1 MTSKEL
7 AHKPVLINEII
18 KLTGPKDNETYFDAT
33 FGNGGYSKE
42 FLELTNCNIIA
53 IDRDPFANQIAKE
66 FKKKYGKRF
75 DFFHSKFSKINEV
88 MEKTE
93 EKENTL
99 AVDSKNSE
107 TKINYRYLS
116 AAVVLGILLIY
127 WIFFK

>member
-42 FLELTNCNIIA
+42 FLEFTNCNIIA

-66 FKKKYGKRF
+66 FKKKIWQKVRF
-75 DFFHSKFSKINEV
+75 FPF
-88 MEKTE
+88 
-93 EKENTL
+93 
-99 AVDSKNSE
+99 
-107 TKINYRYLS
+107 
-116 AAVVLGILLIY
+116 
-127 WIFFK
+127 

>member
-66 FKKKYGKRF
+66 FKKNMARG
-75 DFFHSKFSKINEV
+75 SIFSILNLVKLMKLWKKPRKKKLTV
-88 MEKTE
+88 
-93 EKENTL
+93 
-99 AVDSKNSE
+99 S
-107 TKINYRYLS
+107 YL
-116 AAVVLGILLIY
+116 I
-127 WIFFK
+127 